1 VNENRSKSPS
11 VVSAGVVVVVGV
23 EITGSDTDSTPATT
37 SITPNNLWRGLYMSK
52 YRLVQDICNR
62 LHRHVLLAL

>member
-1 VNENRSKSPS
+1 MNENRSKSPS

-23 EITGSDTDSTPATT
+23 EITGSDTDST
-37 SITPNNLWRGLYMSK
+37 
-52 YRLVQDICNR
+52 QDICNR